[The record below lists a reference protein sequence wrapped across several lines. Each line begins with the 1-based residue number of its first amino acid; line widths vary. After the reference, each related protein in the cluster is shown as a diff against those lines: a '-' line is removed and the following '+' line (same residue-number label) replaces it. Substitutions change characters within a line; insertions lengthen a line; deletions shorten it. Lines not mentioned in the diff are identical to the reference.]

1 MYSQIRG
8 TFLPMIITVFHLC
21 RNDLLNYLVSI
32 FSDFFPMFSSER
44 CLYCEMILFYIL
56 RT

>member
-21 RNDLLNYLVSI
+21 RNDLLNYFVSI

-44 CLYCEMILFYIL
+44 CLYCEMILFYI